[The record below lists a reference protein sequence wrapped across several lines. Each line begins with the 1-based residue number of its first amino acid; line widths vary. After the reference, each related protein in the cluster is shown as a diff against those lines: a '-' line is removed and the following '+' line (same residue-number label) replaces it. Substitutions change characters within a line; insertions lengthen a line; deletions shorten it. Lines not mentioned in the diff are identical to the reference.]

1 MLPGYHPYQVRWLW
15 SISQIS
21 DELRPQ
27 VQALLLAWALDPDL
41 APRLGALCRADASAA
56 ALLVE
61 LLSGAL
67 PRTRAA
73 PSGVEAVLRLLLDC
87 LTPTHSNE
95 GGGEGGE
102 GGRRGEG
109 GEGGESEGGC
119 SGGGGPRAEGGSPLC
134 DASARGVLLE
144 AGVRSMSAGYHPSAG
159 TTVALRLWPSS
170 QQAIYSW
177 MHIYIQV
184 AEALS
189 RLCLLSS
196 SSAGGGAVSTPLAE
210 RCLLLRLLTLL
221 MLPQEARRQ
230 PSPSPSPAPSPSPS
244 PLPSPSP

>member
-27 VQALLLAWALDPDL
+27 VQALLLAWALDLDL

-56 ALLVE
+56 ALLVD

-73 PSGVEAVLRLLLDC
+73 PSGVEAVPTHYGYAYYGAKRRKRHMLPGHHPYQVLRVLLDC
-87 LTPTHSNE
+87 LTPTHDGE

-102 GGRRGEG
+102 RGEG
-109 GEGGESEGGC
+109 RESGERGEGGESEGSC
-119 SGGGGPRAEGGSPLC
+119 SGGGSSRGTEGGSRGDGGSPLC

-144 AGVRSMSAGYHPSAG
+144 AGV
-159 TTVALRLWPSS
+159 
-170 QQAIYSW
+170 
-177 MHIYIQV
+177 
-184 AEALS
+184 
-189 RLCLLSS
+189 
-196 SSAGGGAVSTPLAE
+196 
-210 RCLLLRLLTLL
+210 
-221 MLPQEARRQ
+221 LP
-230 PSPSPSPAPSPSPS
+230 
-244 PLPSPSP
+244 